1 MINNQYI
8 QTVKHIKQQI
18 VNARYVIS
26 KLANKELLLLY
37 YNIGNVI
44 YEKVNKENK
53 NLFTTKSILE

>member
-1 MINNQYI
+1 MIDKQYI

-37 YNIGNVI
+37 FNIGNI
-44 YEKVNKENK
+44 ISEKVKH
-53 NLFTTKSILE
+53 S